1 MELSRIAVIL
11 GAVVLLGGIA
21 AIIIACV
28 TRKPTEVTEEDS
40 YFDGNTLQMIGYRI
54 LSALVCTVTLSIAY
68 PWMFCMVKRW
78 EVKHTVIHGRRLKFT
93 GHGHQLIG
101 RYLLWVFLTII
112 TLGIYSIWFGLG
124 MKKWLVSHTI
134 YADDEDPVESYFS
147 GGAGGYL
154 GIHILSGLLSVFTL
168 GIGRAWA
175 KKNVLAWEARH
186 THIGGS
192 PLVFQG
198 TGGQLF
204 GKYLLLVLLTPL
216 TLGIYTLCFPVIFL
230 KWQMKHTEA
239 LYQTPEIQAKARV
252 HEPTAMQ
259 DFAKYRIAAN
269 DQEVASLRSG
279 YTGREDADALEK
291 MAGEGNIFAAYDL
304 AKGIKG
310 EAPAYEG
317 RALELLKQA
326 ARGRHHGA
334 LLDLAK
340 QSTPEDAASILPV
353 AAQQG
358 SAEASWLL
366 AGACEKAG
374 DLQHAA
380 YWFKIALE
388 WGCPE
393 ATAHAGEYE
402 SLITR
407 IALSLAEGQ
416 SAPKGGGSLG
426 VVLGVI
432 GAVVLLGGAVIAG
445 MMLFKMRPME
455 AVKEPAMRPAEVHTV
470 DIHEIQGSTY
480 TAEDF
485 QGNQVRYILDEE
497 VFFDL
502 EKDILYISF
511 GLEEYEHYVYLR
523 CQNGWRTQFIPW
535 STGITQVSYPY
546 DFAPPIIEVWA
557 KYDETEGEFLE
568 DHHLETREGS
578 SEEAERWLAEKYEAA
593 QPETQCPETQSPEI
607 TETEPPT
614 EETSAPGIVGR
625 WENWDTRTNMDTGD
639 TFLDIETWV
648 FKEDGTYWC
657 SFSEGILSTD
667 GTGEYFGGTYWT
679 IVGGSGEE
687 GTYTIDGE
695 ALILSYYMQG
705 EDPILFT
712 TEYTAIFEGDS
723 LTIQRKGGV
732 PGRPLTR
739 IE

>member
-1 MELSRIAVIL
+1 MELAKIVVIL
-11 GAVVLLGGIA
+11 GAVVILGGIA

-28 TRKPTEVTEEDS
+28 TRKPAEVTGEDS
-40 YFDGNTLQMIGYRI
+40 YFDGNTLQLIGYRI

-68 PWMFCMVKRW
+68 PWMFCMMRGW

-93 GHGHQLIG
+93 GKGHQLIG
-101 RYLLWVFLTII
+101 KYLLWLFLTVI
-112 TLGIYSIWFGLG
+112 TLGIYGIWFGLG
-124 MKKWLVSHTI
+124 MKKWLVKHTV
-134 YADDEDPVESYFS
+134 YADEECPVESYFS

-154 GIHILSGLLSVFTL
+154 GMRILLVLLSVFTL

-198 TGGQLF
+198 SGGKLF

-239 LYQTPEIQAKARV
+239 LYQTPEIQTRARI
-252 HEPTAMQ
+252 HEATAAQ
-259 DFAKYRIAAN
+259 DFARYRIAAN
-269 DQEVASLRSG
+269 DQEIAALRSG
-279 YTGREDADALEK
+279 YTGKESQDALEK
-291 MAGEGNIFAAYDL
+291 MVGEGNCYAAYDL
-304 AKGIKG
+304 AKRIKG
-310 EAPAYEG
+310 ESPVYEG

-326 ARGRHHGA
+326 ARGRYHGA

-340 QSTPEDAASILPV
+340 QSAPEDAMSILTA

-358 SAEASWLL
+358 NPEASWLL
-366 AGACEKAG
+366 AEAYERAG

-388 WGCPE
+388 WGNTE

-416 SAPKGGGSLG
+416 NAPKGGGALG

-432 GAVVLLGGAVIAG
+432 GGVVLLGGVAAAV
-445 MMLFKMRPME
+445 MLLLRLRPME
-455 AVKEPAMRPAEVHTV
+455 ATKVPARAPAAVTWV
-470 DIHEIQGSTY
+470 DLDEIQGSTY
-480 TAEDF
+480 TAEDVWG
-485 QGNQVRYILDEE
+485 QQVQYIIDEE
-497 VFFDL
+497 AFFDR
-502 EKDILYISF
+502 DSGTLYISF
-511 GLEEYEHYVYLR
+511 GCVEYDHYVYLR
-523 CQNGWRTQFIPW
+523 HSNGWFTERIAW
-535 STGITQVSYPY
+535 GEGITQVHYP
-546 DFAPPIIEVWA
+546 FVIAPDVIEVWA
-557 KYDETEGEFLE
+557 KYDETEGEYLRS
-568 DHHLETREGS
+568 HSLQIETGS
-578 SEEAERWLAEKYEAA
+578 SLEAEQWLEEKYQEAEPPTEEP
-593 QPETQCPETQSPEI
+593 QLP
-607 TETEPPT
+607 ETEPPT
-614 EETSAPGIVGR
+614 EEPTEPSIIGR
-625 WENWDTRTNMDTGD
+625 WENWDTLTHLDTGD
-639 TFLDIETWV
+639 TFLEIATWV
-648 FKEDGTYWC
+648 FEEDGTYWC
-657 SFSEGILSTD
+657 SFSECIPSTD

-679 IVGGSGEE
+679 IIDGSGEE

-695 ALILSYYMQG
+695 TLILSYYMQG

-712 TEYTAIFEGDS
+712 TEYTAIFEGEC

-732 PGRPLTR
+732 PGRPMTR
-739 IE
+739 VE